1 MLVLD
6 HVTTH
11 YGGITMLRGISLKL
25 EAGEIVCVLG
35 PNGCGKTTLIK
46 TIMGLVKPAE
56 GSIHFLGQ
64 RIDTLK
70 PHAIVRLG
78 IAVVPEGRRLFPK
91 MTVLENLRIGAY
103 HEAAE
108 ETIRERMEAVFQ
120 LFPRLK
126 ERAGQLAGTL
136 SGGEQAMLALGR
148 GLMSRPKL
156 LLLDEPSLGLA
167 PVMVERMFEIIKS
180 LQREGTTIFLAE
192 QNAKMTLE
200 IANRGYLLQKGA
212 IVQEGDTKRLLE
224 SEIIKR
230 AYLLAS

>member
-11 YGGITMLRGISLKL
+11 YGGVTMLRRISLRL
-25 EAGEIVCVLG
+25 AAGEIVCVLG

-46 TIMGLVKPAE
+46 TIMGLVKPVE

-70 PHAIVRLG
+70 PHEIVRLG
-78 IAVVPEGRRLFPK
+78 IAIVPEGRRLFPK

-103 HEAAE
+103 HEARE
-108 ETIRERMEAVFQ
+108 ETIRERMEVVFR

-148 GLMSRPKL
+148 GVMSRPRL

-167 PVMVERMFEIIKS
+167 PVMIEQMFEIIKS
-180 LQREGTTIFLAE
+180 LQQEGTTIFLAE

-200 IANRGYLLQKGA
+200 ISNRGYLLQKGS
-212 IVQEGDTKRLLE
+212 IVQEGDAPKLLE